1 MIYWPSADQ
10 WQFSHCSNQTL
21 QSFLQWKSSDH
32 TFKQRFTSTFT
43 PAKRNFCLACKR
55 NYIFI
60 YWIFI
65 CLIYASPQTAL
76 KAKYLDWQPWKN
88 WEHRDKKQMLIL
100 LLSTLKGR
108 FILLKMPKKK
118 THDVVNKVQYI
129 ITRTGHHWCNIIILV
144 LIVSKGR
151 SSLRREMDDSSFCH
165 FKTIQTAEFIAV

>member
-1 MIYWPSADQ
+1 M
-10 WQFSHCSNQTL
+10 L
-21 QSFLQWKSSDH
+21 RSFLQWKSSDH

-43 PAKRNFCLACKR
+43 PAKRNFFLSCKR

-65 CLIYASPQTAL
+65 CLIYASPPTTL

-118 THDVVNKVQYI
+118 THDVVNKAQYI
-129 ITRTGHHWCNIIILV
+129 VTRTGHHHWFISMQYNHTCF
-144 LIVSKGR
+144 
-151 SSLRREMDDSSFCH
+151 SSFKGKKFTEKCNRWLK
-165 FKTIQTAEFIAV
+165 FLSFQNNTNCRIYCCIIKFLLTPNVIR